1 MSKTYSASRL
11 NTLPYTK
18 VTDNP
23 TKKQTQSK
31 IPVYYSWFI
40 KTTTYAQNSIAETNY
55 YKKKGNWISEM
66 VSLELDKEIEKDVFH
81 LFMSM
86 GQRKNSEFPWGIE
99 PQTFRNLHS
108 VMLYHWDTE
117 TLWWVRSLMRFTL
130 HTSRISNV
138 NSVVFVNRIREVV
151 SLELGEE
158 IKKDVF
164 LPYHEHRTEKK
175 FWDPKKVNC
184 Y

>member
-66 VSLELDKEIEKDVFH
+66 VSFELDKEIEKDVFW
-81 LFMSM
+81 
-86 GQRKNSEFPWGIE
+86 KSEE
-99 PQTFRNLHS
+99 S
-108 VMLYHWDTE
+108 
-117 TLWWVRSLMRFTL
+117 
-130 HTSRISNV
+130 
-138 NSVVFVNRIREVV
+138 
-151 SLELGEE
+151 
-158 IKKDVF
+158 
-164 LPYHEHRTEKK
+164 
-175 FWDPKKVNC
+175 
-184 Y
+184 